1 MKDIAEDAIEKN
13 ERLLKRNNKLNIII
27 IAAIFIGV
35 ILYSV
40 LGKGGKGSAR
50 GFHFSEDGMI
60 ITDSEGKI
68 VSVPYTAMEEV
79 TLIEEAEYGE
89 PVNGEITGVLG
100 SRQMEGTFASP
111 MFGEYTAACSPKIKS
126 AVLIKTQDTS
136 YVINMENDQST
147 AALYD
152 AILRM
157 LEEK

>member
-13 ERLLKRNNKLNIII
+13 ERLLKRNNKINIII

-35 ILYSV
+35 ILYSI

-50 GFHFSEDGMI
+50 GFRFSEDGMI
-60 ITDSEGKI
+60 ITDSEGKT

-89 PVNGEITGVLG
+89 PVEGETTGMLG
-100 SRQMEGTFASP
+100 NRQMEGTFTSS

-126 AVLIKTQDTS
+126 AILIKTKDAS
-136 YVINMENDQST
+136 YVINMENDKST

-157 LEEK
+157 LEE